1 MMLTASDDKSVKIWR
16 VAKRQFLSS
25 FSQQTNWVRAAK
37 FSPNGKMIAT
47 VSDDKSLR
55 IYDVNTGECTR
66 TITEER
72 GAPRQVAWHPWG
84 NMVAVAL
91 GCNRIKIFDV
101 GGSQLLQ
108 LYVVHSAPVNDRKF
122 SDDCTIRV
130 LDLLEGRPIYT
141 LTGHT
146 AAVNAVGFS
155 QDGEKFA
162 TGGNDR
168 QLLVWQSNLH
178 TYDASQFEAKSA
190 LLSSSCDTSV
200 ASVYQQSNASSTALS
215 NDHSIRIDMRESH
228 AYNILDENFQV
239 LDSEHTKLPET
250 PKSASKSSSVGQP
263 KAMLSHAKLVSKEL
277 DFKPR
282 STSPRFF

>member
-1 MMLTASDDKSVKIWR
+1 
-16 VAKRQFLSS
+16 
-25 FSQQTNWVRAAK
+25 
-37 FSPNGKMIAT
+37 MIAT

-91 GCNRIKIFDV
+91 GCNRNKIFDV
-101 GGSQLLQ
+101 GGSHGNFLL
-108 LYVVHSAPVNDRKF
+108 SG

-178 TYDASQFEAKSA
+178 TYDASQLEAKSA

-228 AYNILDENFQV
+228 AYKILVENFQV